1 MAEAMYG
8 INPELI
14 SKAKTKIP
22 KEFIEILDKAYKIS
36 VKDEIDR

>member
-14 SKAKTKIP
+14 NKAKTKIP
-22 KEFIEILDKAYKIS
+22 KEFFEILDRAYKIRGE
-36 VKDEIDR
+36 DEIDR